1 MGVQERAQ
9 ARHLPGDPSS
19 SVQEQPL
26 ILKLE
31 VVGLALGYMTLIVEV
46 VNPVHT
52 YDRWWVSFIGRPP
65 QMKGGRGVQN
75 LLSDLLSFVETE
87 DPGTDFL
94 DFLDFWKIL
103 FVQLKPSFME
113 GCPRRPGRG
122 SGLGLLSFRILLY
135 LGGCSTI
142 LGTACRGLVAVLQEF
157 KGKSDFE
164 ASKRLFLL
172 WGGLISLI

>member
-9 ARHLPGDPSS
+9 AGHMPGDPSS
-19 SVQEQPL
+19 SVQGQPL

-31 VVGLALGYMTLIVEV
+31 MVGLALGYTTLVVEV
-46 VNPVHT
+46 VNPLHA
-52 YDRWWVSFIGRPP
+52 YDHWWASFISHPP
-65 QMKGGRGVQN
+65 QMEGGGGVQN
-75 LLSDLLSFVETE
+75 LLSDLLSIIKTE
-87 DPGTDFL
+87 DLGTDFL
-94 DFLDFWKIL
+94 DFQKIL
-103 FVQLKPSFME
+103 FVQLEPSLPE
-113 GCPRRPGRG
+113 GSLRRSSRG
-122 SGLGLLSFRILLY
+122 CGLSLIGFRFLPY
-135 LGGCSTI
+135 FGGCGTI

>member
-9 ARHLPGDPSS
+9 ARHVPGDPSS
-19 SVQEQPL
+19 SVQGQPL

-31 VVGLALGYMTLIVEV
+31 VMGLALGYTTLVVEV
-46 VNPVHT
+46 VNPVRA
-52 YDRWWVSFIGRPP
+52 YDHWWVSSIDHPP
-65 QMKGGRGVQN
+65 QMEGGGGVQN

-94 DFLDFWKIL
+94 NFRKIL
-103 FVQLKPSFME
+103 FVQLKLSLPE
-113 GCPRRPGRG
+113 GSLRRSGRG
-122 SGLGLLSFRILLY
+122 CGLSLISFQFLLY
-135 LGGCSTI
+135 FGGCDTI
-142 LGTACRGLVAVLQEF
+142 LGTACRSLAAALQEF
-157 KGKSDFE
+157 KGKSHFE